1 MSGLD
6 AERQDGEKSFET
18 ELVVG
23 DPTCLAKCVG
33 ESLSSFFFADGDLV
47 TNLGEKV
54 HSAKCESYLCECSFS
69 RLMVLC

>member
-1 MSGLD
+1 MSGFD
-6 AERQDGEKSFET
+6 AERHDGEKSLEI
-18 ELVVG
+18 ELVG
-23 DPTCLAKCVG
+23 DPTCLTKWVG
-33 ESLSSFFFADGDLV
+33 ESLSSLFFADGDLV